1 MATTKRI
8 PVELFQGLD
17 LHEGDTFQVIA
28 VLDNTVLVQMK
39 GEEESPIVETPK
51 SSAAKEWTE
60 HAAGIIKL
68 GPEETEKGARMSYYR
83 EKYGLNE

>member
-1 MATTKRI
+1 MATTQKI

-28 VLDNTVLVQMK
+28 VLDNSVLVQMK
-39 GEEESPIVETPK
+39 GEEEPPIGETPN
-51 SSAAKEWTE
+51 SSAAKEWAE
-60 HAAGIIKL
+60 HATGIIKL
-68 GPEETEKGARMSYYR
+68 APEETEEEARMSYYR